1 MLAAFLIVLGLI
13 SIGFITE
20 HGSAR
25 AAGYSAESAQP
36 LSQTVVPEM
45 LISEFRLGIVDF
57 SRPEASSD
65 EYVELAN
72 NSDQPLTV
80 MATDGSA
87 GWALVAADGATR
99 FVIPNGT
106 VIPPRGHYLGVN
118 SVGYSLS
125 AYPAGSGSTA
135 HGDATFTADMPP
147 AFEGGVALFRTAN
160 PASFTLANRMDAV
173 GFVSAPALYRE
184 IGINSI
190 PVSSSGSYYQH
201 VRKTLAS
208 GALQDTNNNLADFI
222 IVSTVSLAAYGTP
235 GPENLSS
242 PLPRSSSQISAALLD
257 VSAPANAAPNQVHT
271 GSTSSDTRLSLR
283 RTFTNN
289 TGAPVTRLRF
299 RLTDLSTGGNRAE
312 NEAELRLMSS
322 PDISVTLGDGSV
334 VAVKGTT
341 FEATFVGGVE
351 GGVNSTASVES
362 VSPSHPLAP
371 GASISVQFLFN
382 VRIDGQYRFA
392 FEAQA
397 ANSAGVRKAPS
408 DFDGDGKTDFAVFR
422 RSDGTWYA
430 LKSGDGGLLSQPFGV
445 QGDNMVV
452 QDYDGDGKSDIAV
465 WRPALS
471 LTEPAVFYVLRSSDN
486 TVVAQ
491 SWGRFT
497 DVPVPDDYDGDGRA
511 DFAVYRDGTNLNPL
525 SYWYILRSTDGAL
538 LATQWGTD
546 GDRPQ
551 PGDYDGDGKA
561 DLTIKR
567 AAPGGSSTN
576 PQPATFYTLLSSNN
590 ELYARAWGI
599 DHEIEA
605 EGDYDG
611 DGKTDTAV
619 YRWGSDPTGSPATF
633 YILQSGGGTLIQQW
647 GQFGDFCVPGDYDGD
662 GRTDLA
668 VWRPSE
674 GTFYVQKSSGGLLTQ
689 QWGQTGDLPTTIYVG
704 R

>member
-1 MLAAFLIVLGLI
+1 LLAAFLIVLGLI
-13 SIGFITE
+13 STGLLTE
-20 HGSAR
+20 ARRAR
-25 AAGYSAESAQP
+25 AEGVSAA
-36 LSQTVVPEM
+36 TAPEM

-57 SRPEASSD
+57 TRPESNSD

-80 MATDGSA
+80 TATDGSA

-118 SVGYSLS
+118 TVGYSLDF
-125 AYPAGSGSTA
+125 YPAGSGSTA

-147 AFEGGVALFRTAN
+147 AFSGGVALFRTAD
-160 PASFTLANRMDAV
+160 PSSFTLANRIDAV
-173 GFVSAPALYRE
+173 GFVQAPALYKE
-184 IGINSI
+184 SGINSI
-190 PVSSSGSYYQH
+190 PVSSNGSYYQH
-201 VRKTLAS
+201 VRKTLAN
-208 GALQDTNNNLADFI
+208 GALQDTDNNLSDFI
-222 IVSTVSLAAYGTP
+222 ITSTVSLAAYGTP

-257 VSAPANAAPNQVHT
+257 ASVPAGAVPNQVHT
-271 GSTSSDTRLSLR
+271 GTTSNDTTLSVR

-289 TGAPVTRLRF
+289 TGANITRLRF
-299 RLTDLSTGGNRAE
+299 RVTDLSTYGYRTDS
-312 NEAELRLMSS
+312 EADLRLISS
-322 PDISVTLGDGSV
+322 PDINVTLGDNSV
-334 VAVKGTT
+334 VAVKGTS
-341 FEATFVGGVE
+341 FEAVPAGFSE
-351 GGVNSTASVES
+351 GGVNSTASVQS
-362 VSPSHPLAP
+362 VTPAHPLAP
-371 GASISVQFLFN
+371 GATVSVQFLFN
-382 VRIDGQYRFA
+382 VRIEGQYRFA

-397 ANSAGVRKAPS
+397 STGAGVRKVPS

-422 RSDGTWYA
+422 PSNGTWYA
-430 LKSGDGGLLSQPFGV
+430 LKSGGGLLTQQFGV

-452 QDYDGDGKSDIAV
+452 QDYDGDGKADIAV
-465 WRPALS
+465 WRPVLS
-471 LTEPAVFYVLRSSDN
+471 LSEPSVFYVLRSSDN
-486 TVVAQ
+486 TFTAQ
-491 SWGRFT
+491 AWGRFT

-525 SYWYILRSTDGAL
+525 SYWYVLRSTDGAL
-538 LATQWGTD
+538 VATQWGTD

-551 PGDYDGDGKA
+551 PGDYDGDGRA
-561 DLTIKR
+561 DMTIKR
-567 AAPGGSSTN
+567 AAPGGTSMN
-576 PQPATFYTLLSSNN
+576 PQPATFYTLLSSTG

-599 DHEIEA
+599 DREIEA

-619 YRWGSDPTGSPATF
+619 YRWGTDPSGSPGTF
-633 YILQSGGGTLIQQW
+633 YILQSSGGTIIRQW

-668 VWRPSE
+668 VWRPTE
-674 GTFYVQKSSGGLLTQ
+674 GTFYVLKSSGGLLTQ
-689 QWGQTGDLPTTIYVG
+689 QWGQSGDLPTTVYVG